1 MKNDEL
7 ENDQNNINQ
16 EEENEEEDNIKVFNG
31 LISKD
36 KKQITEK
43 ENQTEST
50 NQNSNNNQ
58 NSKKKTIKKNF
69 EDFFSNNNSNIDLN
83 LISFGELHSFN
94 NFHNNSN
101 NITSDI
107 NKNNNN
113 NNIITKNILQDKIDE
128 QIDEN
133 RSINIPEEKLEINN
147 YKNKNNE
154 KTPIIVKENE
164 SKNYFRIS
172 SIEQGNALLVTG
184 DDTIFTFPAYL
195 LPKGAKLGETF
206 TFEIKAINSSKNNN
220 NTDFSKECIEIDKI
234 QKKYIKENQDE

>member
-1 MKNDEL
+1 MKNEEL

-36 KKQITEK
+36 KKKITEK
-43 ENQTEST
+43 EKQTELT

-69 EDFFSNNNSNIDLN
+69 EDFFCNNNSNIDLN

-94 NFHNNSN
+94 NFNNNSN

-107 NKNNNN
+107 NKNNNI
-113 NNIITKNILQDKIDE
+113 IITKNILQDKIDE
-128 QIDEN
+128 QIEEN
-133 RSINIPEEKLEINN
+133 KSINIPEEILEINN
-147 YKNKNNE
+147 DKNKNNL

-206 TFEIKAINSSKNNN
+206 TFEIKAINSSKKSNNI
-220 NTDFSKECIEIDKI
+220 DSSKECVEIDNI